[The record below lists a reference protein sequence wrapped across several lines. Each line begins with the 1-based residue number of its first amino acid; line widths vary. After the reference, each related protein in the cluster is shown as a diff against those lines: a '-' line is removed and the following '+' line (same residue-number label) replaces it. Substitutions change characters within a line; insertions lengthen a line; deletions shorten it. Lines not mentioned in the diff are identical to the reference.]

1 MRETNNYRFYVYS
14 NCKGLVYLVMEKE
27 TSLKPIGHQEGQGET
42 FRHELK
48 PLFVGSISFPSGKP
62 SFYL

>member
-1 MRETNNYRFYVYS
+1 
-14 NCKGLVYLVMEKE
+14 MEKK

-48 PLFVGSISFPSGKP
+48 PLFVVVFLFPQGSLHSTYKDFEFIESGPFRLPKII
-62 SFYL
+62 